1 MVKKVKA
8 RGNGAYSAPHIL
20 EKPMVGHV
28 TEGIEEE
35 ASWSGWRCGRMRMGD
50 RQMEKRKGLV

>member
-28 TEGIEEE
+28 TEGIEEDTSKGWHRRVGGSVD
-35 ASWSGWRCGRMRMGD
+35 ASTWGTD
-50 RQMEKRKGLV
+50 R